1 MKAFSLSL
9 FTLICFT
16 TVSFA
21 QYQQTQ
27 KAVGKAVIKT
37 PTILCEKCQEKVE
50 FFISHTE
57 GVSSVAV
64 NIRKHTTTVTWL
76 NDRTTLEN
84 IKTAIANMGFDADD
98 IEAEE
103 YAFKRLPKECKAEIT
118 AAKAKAAASVNPVVT
133 PPAVK
138 Q

>member
-9 FTLICFT
+9 FAVFCFV

-27 KAVGKAVIKT
+27 KVSGKAVIKT

-50 FFISHTE
+50 FFIGHSV
-57 GVSSVAV
+57 GVTSVAI
-64 NIRKHTTTVTWL
+64 NIRKKTTTVTWI

-84 IKTAIANMGFDADD
+84 IKTAIANLGYDADD

-103 YAFKRLPKECKAEIT
+103 YAYKRLPKECKAEIT
-118 AAKAKAAASVNPVVT
+118 AAKAKAAALNPIVT
-133 PPAVK
+133 PPAN

>member
-1 MKAFSLSL
+1 MMKAFSLSL
-9 FTLICFT
+9 LAVFCFAA
-16 TVSFA
+16 VSFA

-27 KAVGKAVIKT
+27 KVTGKAVIKT

-50 FFISHTE
+50 FFISHTT
-57 GVSSVAV
+57 GVTSVAI
-64 NIRKHTTTVTWL
+64 NIRKKTTTVTWL

-84 IKTAIANMGFDADD
+84 IKTAIANLGYDADD

-118 AAKAKAAASVNPVVT
+118 AAKAKAAALNPT
-133 PPAVK
+133 ITPAVK

>member
-9 FTLICFT
+9 IAFFCVT
-16 TVSFA
+16 TAGFA

-57 GVSSVAV
+57 GVTSVAV
-64 NIRKHTTTVTWL
+64 NIRKKTTTVTWL

-84 IKTAIANMGFDADD
+84 IKTAIANMGYDADD

-103 YAFKRLPKECKAEIT
+103 YAFKKLPKECKAEIT
-118 AAKAKAAASVNPVVT
+118 AAKAKAATLNPVVA
-133 PPAVK
+133 PAVK

>member
-9 FTLICFT
+9 LAVFCYTA
-16 TVSFA
+16 VSFA

-27 KAVGKAVIKT
+27 KVTGKAVIKT

-50 FFISHTE
+50 FFISHTT
-57 GVSSVAV
+57 GVTSVAI
-64 NIRKHTTTVTWL
+64 NIRKKTTTVTWL

-84 IKTAIANMGFDADD
+84 IKTAIANLGYDADD

-118 AAKAKAAASVNPVVT
+118 AAKAKAAALNPAIT
-133 PPAVK
+133 PAVK

>member
-9 FTLICFT
+9 LAVFCFT
-16 TVSFA
+16 AVSFG

-27 KAVGKAVIKT
+27 KVSGKAVIKT

-50 FFISHTE
+50 FFISHTT
-57 GVSSVAV
+57 GVTSAAV
-64 NIRKHTTTVTWL
+64 NIRKKTTTVTWL

-84 IKTAIANMGFDADD
+84 IKTAIANLGYDADD

-118 AAKAKAAASVNPVVT
+118 AAKAKAAATVNPAIT
-133 PPAVK
+133 PAVK

>member
-9 FTLICFT
+9 FALICFT
-16 TVSFA
+16 TASFA

-50 FFISHTE
+50 FFISHTA

-103 YAFKRLPKECKAEIT
+103 YAFNRLPKVCKTEIT
-118 AAKAKAAASVNPVVT
+118 AAKAKAAASVNPVVN

>member
-1 MKAFSLSL
+1 MKAFSLSIL
-9 FTLICFT
+9 AVFCFT
-16 TVSFA
+16 TASFA
-21 QYQQTQ
+21 QYSQTQ

-50 FFISHTE
+50 FFISHRP
-57 GVSSVAV
+57 GVTSVAV

-84 IKTAIANMGFDADD
+84 IKTDIANMGYDADD

-103 YAFKRLPKECKAEIT
+103 YAFKRLPKECKAEIA
-118 AAKAKAAASVNPVVT
+118 AAKAKAAAVNPVVT
-133 PPAVK
+133 PPASN

>member
-1 MKAFSLSL
+1 MKTFSLSIL
-9 FTLICFT
+9 AVFCLTTL
-16 TVSFA
+16 SFA

-64 NIRKHTTTVTWL
+64 NIRKKTTTVSWL

-84 IKTAIANMGFDADD
+84 IKTAIANLGFDADD

-103 YAFKRLPKECKAEIT
+103 YAFKRLPKECKAAII
-118 AAKAKAAASVNPVVT
+118 AAKAKAATINPSVT
-133 PPAVK
+133 APATK

>member
-9 FTLICFT
+9 LAVFCFT
-16 TVSFA
+16 AVSFA

-27 KAVGKAVIKT
+27 KVSCKALIKT

-57 GVSSVAV
+57 GVTSAAV
-64 NIRKHTTTVTWL
+64 NIRKKTTTVTWL

-84 IKTAIANMGFDADD
+84 IKTAIANLGYDADD

-103 YAFKRLPKECKAEIT
+103 YAFKKLPKECKAEIT
-118 AAKAKAAASVNPVVT
+118 AAKAKAAALNPVVT
-133 PPAVK
+133 PAVK

>member
-1 MKAFSLSL
+1 MKSFSLSFL
-9 FTLICFT
+9 VIFCFT
-16 TVSFA
+16 AVSFA

-27 KAVGKAVIKT
+27 KVAGKVVIKT
-37 PTILCEKCQEKVE
+37 PGVLCDKCKDKVE

-57 GVSSVAV
+57 GVTSAKV
-64 NIRKHTTTVTWL
+64 NIKQKTTTVTWL

-84 IKTAIANMGFDADD
+84 IKVAIANLGYDADD

-103 YAFKRLPKECKAEIT
+103 YAFKRLPKECKLHRQIP
-118 AAKAKAAASVNPVVT
+118 K
-133 PPAVK
+133 PAVK

>member
-1 MKAFSLSL
+1 MKALSL
-9 FTLICFT
+9 CFLAVFCFGT
-16 TVSFA
+16 TSFG

-27 KAVGKAVIKT
+27 KVLGKAVIKT

-50 FFISHTE
+50 FFISHTA

-64 NIRKHTTTVTWL
+64 NIRKKTTTVTWL

-84 IKTAIANMGFDADD
+84 IKTAIANLGYDADD

-103 YAFKRLPKECKAEIT
+103 YAFKRLPKECKSEIT
-118 AAKAKAAASVNPVVT
+118 AAKAKAAALNPAVT
-133 PPAVK
+133 PAVK

>member
-1 MKAFSLSL
+1 MKALSL
-9 FTLICFT
+9 FLICSFCFV
-16 TVSFA
+16 TVGFA

-27 KAVGKAVIKT
+27 KVSGKAVIKT
-37 PTILCEKCQEKVE
+37 PTVLCDKCKDKVE

-57 GVSSVAV
+57 GVTSVKT
-64 NIRKHTTTVTWL
+64 NTRQKTTTVTWL

-84 IKTAIANMGFDADD
+84 IKVAIANLGYDADD

-103 YAFKRLPKECKAEIT
+103 YAYKKLPKDCKLEIE
-118 AAKAKAAASVNPVVT
+118 AAKAKAVK
-133 PPAVK
+133 PAVK

>member
-1 MKAFSLSL
+1 MKAFSLGMIAL
-9 FTLICFT
+9 FCFA

-27 KAVGKAVIKT
+27 KVVGKAVIKT

-50 FFISHTE
+50 FFISHRP
-57 GVSSVAV
+57 GVTSVAI
-64 NIRKHTTTVTWL
+64 NIRKKTTTVTWI

-84 IKTAIANMGFDADD
+84 IKTDIANLGYDADD

-103 YAFKRLPKECKAEIT
+103 YAFKRLPKECKAEI
-118 AAKAKAAASVNPVVT
+118 AAQKAKAAATVNPVVT
-133 PPAVK
+133 PAVK

>member
-1 MKAFSLSL
+1 MKSISLSFL
-9 FTLICFT
+9 VIFSFTA
-16 TVSFA
+16 VSFA

-27 KAVGKAVIKT
+27 KVAGRAVIKT
-37 PTILCEKCQEKVE
+37 PGVLCDKCKDKVE

-57 GVSSVAV
+57 GVTSAKV
-64 NIRKHTTTVTWL
+64 NIKQKTTTVTWL

-84 IKTAIANMGFDADD
+84 IKVAIANLGYDADD

-103 YAFKRLPKECKAEIT
+103 YAFKRLPKECKLHRPIP
-118 AAKAKAAASVNPVVT
+118 K
-133 PPAVK
+133 PAVK

>member
-1 MKAFSLSL
+1 MKAFSLGL
-9 FTLICFT
+9 FAFLCFT
-16 TVSFA
+16 TSAFA

-37 PTILCEKCQEKVE
+37 PTIVCEKMQEKVE
-50 FFISHTE
+50 FFISHQV
-57 GVSSVAV
+57 GVTGISI
-64 NIRKHTTTVTWL
+64 NINKKTTTVSWL

-84 IKTAIANMGFDADD
+84 IKTAIANLGFDADD

-103 YAFKRLPKECKAEIT
+103 YAYKRLPKECKAEIE
-118 AAKAKAAASVNPVVT
+118 AAKAKTAAQKPV
-133 PPAVK
+133 PEVK

>member
-9 FTLICFT
+9 LAVFCFT
-16 TVSFA
+16 AVSFG

-27 KAVGKAVIKT
+27 KVSGKAVIKT

-57 GVSSVAV
+57 GVTSCTV
-64 NIRKHTTTVTWL
+64 NIRKKTTTVTWL

-84 IKTAIANMGFDADD
+84 IKTAIANLGYDADD

-118 AAKAKAAASVNPVVT
+118 AAKAKAAAVNPVVT
-133 PPAVK
+133 PAVK